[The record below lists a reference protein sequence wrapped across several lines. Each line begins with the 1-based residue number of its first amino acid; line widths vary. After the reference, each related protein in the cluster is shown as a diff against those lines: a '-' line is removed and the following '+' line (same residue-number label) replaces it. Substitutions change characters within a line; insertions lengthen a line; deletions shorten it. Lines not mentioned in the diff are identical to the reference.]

1 MTEATAVPPTPA
13 GAGLWEDF
21 IDIFHQPS
29 QVFDRRRD
37 GQFGLALLLLVVIMA
52 LLYFALNNG
61 IAPII
66 EAEVGRQAAAMAE
79 KNPTMSADQLT
90 GARGAMEKFA
100 MFGAV
105 VFVPLGVLL
114 GALVL
119 WLVAKFLDAKV
130 AFAAAMM
137 IMTYS
142 QLPRLV
148 ELILNALQGLFL
160 DPASITSRYSVQ
172 IGPARFL
179 DNDAN
184 PFLAALLGGLDLFT
198 IWVCVLV
205 AIGLAVVARVPLK
218 RGVIASAIV
227 WVLGL
232 LPALFA
238 ALGEAG

>member
-1 MTEATAVPPTPA
+1 
-13 GAGLWEDF
+13 
-21 IDIFHQPS
+21 
-29 QVFDRRRD
+29 
-37 GQFGLALLLLVVIMA
+37 
-52 LLYFALNNG
+52 
-61 IAPII
+61 
-66 EAEVGRQAAAMAE
+66 
-79 KNPTMSADQLT
+79 
-90 GARGAMEKFA
+90 
-100 MFGAV
+100 
-105 VFVPLGVLL
+105 
-114 GALVL
+114 
-119 WLVAKFLDAKV
+119 
-130 AFAAAMM
+130 M